1 MTLILGLNSVV
12 AVHGL
17 YGDRENTWTTDG
29 KNNAPGSSWL
39 KDKIHEHYPASRVL
53 SVGYGANDTMA
64 GIREMALRLL
74 DGLVEQR
81 ESLNP
86 VCTMSYCQG
95 RPIADLL
102 KLEPLWSSNIYRS

>member
-29 KNNAPGSSWL
+29 RNNGPGSNWL
-39 KDKIHEHYPASRVL
+39 KDKIHKDYPTSRVL
-53 SVGYGANDTMA
+53 SVGYGANDISVGMSTMA
-64 GIREMALRLL
+64 DIRKMALRLL
-74 DGLVEQR
+74 DGLVQQR

-86 VCTMSYCQG
+86 VRTMS
-95 RPIADLL
+95 
-102 KLEPLWSSNIYRS
+102 